1 MTSNNDSIEQIGREI
16 EDRNQR
22 DRILY
27 SGLLCAVGLLFAG
40 LQLPHL
46 VADVVEGMGLLAL
59 ITGAIL
65 PLLLGLVIAGFGF
78 KLWRSNLSAG
88 HLRRV
93 NLWFLFGI
101 LGMAVVSG
109 ALIVYELL
117 EGARLSHISYL
128 FLDFVT
134 VGGIAGI
141 LVGWYDASNQRT
153 LEQLRIFQQ
162 AVEHS
167 GHCVLL
173 TTPTGDIEYVNREF
187 EAQTGYKREEARG
200 KNPRMLK
207 SGEQGGEFY
216 AEMWE
221 TILSGEIWQSELVNK
236 RKDGTLYYV
245 DQTIAPIVNERDE
258 IGHFVAINRD
268 ITERKEK
275 QAELEQQNE
284 RLDEFASIVSHDLR
298 NPMNVAL
305 GHIDMAQSEGNNE
318 HLDVV
323 EGALER
329 MQQLIED
336 VLALA
341 RQGKTIS
348 DVEPVSLPTVC
359 DEAWAQIESGDA
371 DLSVQTDKTV
381 SADRSRLQ
389 QLLENCFRNSIE
401 HGGSD
406 VSILVGDCDGGFYVE
421 DTGEGIPAEARE
433 DLFESG
439 YTTTEDGTGLG
450 LAIVQR
456 IVEAHGWEITATE
469 GNDGGARFEITG
481 VTTATDTSP
490 ILV

>member
-1 MTSNNDSIEQIGREI
+1 MTGDNDSNEPIRREM
-16 EDRNQR
+16 ENKNQR
-22 DRILY
+22 KRMVY
-27 SGLLCAVGLLFAG
+27 SGLIGAVGLLFAG

-46 VADVVEGMGLLAL
+46 VADVVEGMGPLAL

-65 PLLLGLVIAGFGF
+65 PLVLGLVIAGFGYR
-78 KLWRSNLSAG
+78 LWRSNLSAA
-88 HLRRV
+88 HLPRV
-93 NLWFLFGI
+93 NLWFLVGI

-117 EGARLSHISYL
+117 EGAQLSHISYL
-128 FLDFVT
+128 LLDFIT

-141 LVGWYDASNQRT
+141 LVGWYDASNQRA

-162 AVEHS
+162 AVEHG
-167 GHCVLL
+167 GHCVVL
-173 TTPTGDIEYVNREF
+173 TSPTGDIEYVNPEF
-187 EAQTGYKREEARG
+187 EAQTGYTREEARG
-200 KNPRMLK
+200 KNPRILK
-207 SGEQGGEFY
+207 SGEHSDEFY
-216 AEMWE
+216 AEMWG

-236 RKDGTLYYV
+236 RKDGTRYYV
-245 DQTIAPIVNERDE
+245 DQTIAPIVDERE
-258 IGHFVAINRD
+258 KIEHFVAINRD

-275 QAELEQQNE
+275 EAKLERQNE

-298 NPMNVAL
+298 NPLNVAL
-305 GHIDMAQSEGNNE
+305 GHIDMVRSEGNNE
-318 HLDVV
+318 HLDVA
-323 EGALER
+323 EEALER

-341 RQGKTIS
+341 RQGESIS
-348 DVEPVSLPTVC
+348 DVELVSLRTMC
-359 DEAWAQIESGDA
+359 DDAWAQIESDEA
-371 DLSVQTDKTV
+371 DLSVRTEKTV

-406 VSILVGDCDGGFYVE
+406 VTITVGDCDGGFYVE
-421 DTGEGIPAEARE
+421 DTGEGIPAEAHE

-481 VTTATDTSP
+481 VTTTTDTSP
-490 ILV
+490 IPV